1 MKDHLREFI
10 SENKVA
16 FDEHSLDKE
25 RLWDAI
31 ELSMETKKINFLRR
45 WYKPLIQMAAL
56 VVIAIGISVFMY
68 KPQAAN
74 NTLPQANELV
84 NIDAHYKSIVNF
96 QINLIQQN
104 TALSTT
110 DKNDFLQILEELDDE
125 YLSLKEEL
133 KLGIN
138 TQKIIEAIIRNYRKK
153 IQLMELLLIRSQ
165 QNDFPEYAQEYT
177 L

>member
-10 SENKVA
+10 SENKDA
-16 FDEHSLDKE
+16 FNEHSLDKE
-25 RLWDAI
+25 RLWGAI
-31 ELSMETKKINFLRR
+31 EHSMETKKITFLRR
-45 WYKPLIQMAAL
+45 WYKPLIRMAAL
-56 VVIAIGISVFMY
+56 LVVTIGISVFMY

-74 NTLPQANELV
+74 NTLSQGNELV

-104 TALSTT
+104 TELSTN
-110 DKNDFLQILEELDDE
+110 DKDDFLQILEELDDE

-153 IQLMELLLIRSQ
+153 IQLMEHLLIRSQ
-165 QNDFPEYAQEYT
+165 QNDFPEHAQEYT